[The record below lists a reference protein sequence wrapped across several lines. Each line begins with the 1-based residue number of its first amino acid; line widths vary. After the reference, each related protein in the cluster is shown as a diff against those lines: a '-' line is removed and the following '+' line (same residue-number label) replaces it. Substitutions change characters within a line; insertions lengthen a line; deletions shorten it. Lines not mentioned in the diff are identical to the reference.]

1 MRVFDLLKN
10 IILQIKILKLQ
21 INDVMINSSNGNVA
35 IGSLGIEWGR
45 ISFLLPP
52 NNIVQKNIVFINNFK
67 EIPLLFTT
75 LSDDTNFPEAV
86 SATGFADS
94 VTSGIIRVKAN
105 VNATYSWNISYL
117 VIGKINPSGGG
128 YCIRRFLKGG
138 VWHEIIYHLGN
149 DYKENTIKNKSVLYC
164 AGKSIKSAKYF
175 IYSDHSKRFA
185 CRKIFGI
192 GSGKRKCKC
201 NEHNDSKVVLLIKYN
216 NAFRW
221 LFTLNHVKWRR
232 LHMLGTY
239 GSYKRLWKYTVSYI
253 WILLGKLH
261 IYGKH
266 IGYKV
271 NIGFRGCVI

>member
-128 YCIRRFLKGG
+128 
-138 VWHEIIYHLGN
+138 
-149 DYKENTIKNKSVLYC
+149 
-164 AGKSIKSAKYF
+164 
-175 IYSDHSKRFA
+175 
-185 CRKIFGI
+185 
-192 GSGKRKCKC
+192 
-201 NEHNDSKVVLLIKYN
+201 
-216 NAFRW
+216 
-221 LFTLNHVKWRR
+221 
-232 LHMLGTY
+232 
-239 GSYKRLWKYTVSYI
+239 TV
-253 WILLGKLH
+253 
-261 IYGKH
+261 
-266 IGYKV
+266 
-271 NIGFRGCVI
+271 